1 MTPAL
6 TPTFMGE
13 LKVMAYW
20 RPAPNTVISPTAMD
34 QLIALFEGDGYTVTR
49 ESGGPGLYIYP
60 PEEAD

>member
-1 MTPAL
+1 
-6 TPTFMGE
+6 MGE